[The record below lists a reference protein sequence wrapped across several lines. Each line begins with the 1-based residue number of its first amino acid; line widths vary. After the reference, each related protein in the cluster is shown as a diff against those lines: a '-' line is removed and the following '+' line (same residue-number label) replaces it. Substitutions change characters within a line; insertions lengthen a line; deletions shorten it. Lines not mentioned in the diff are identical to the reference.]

1 MPRLQDSVT
10 RWLVLCLQVMRWQGM
25 RMPNHSVKSQPVPS
39 GLALFSHRLL
49 PALCSCASLRSR
61 ASLTGFWCCR
71 LQEAEIFA
79 GKLADVNACEQAF
92 NRLWTQCQRCQGDLH
107 KDVLCTSRD
116 CPIYYRR
123 KKIQKDLSDAHDVV
137 QRFGAPA
144 W

>member
-1 MPRLQDSVT
+1 M
-10 RWLVLCLQVMRWQGM
+10 
-25 RMPNHSVKSQPVPS
+25 
-39 GLALFSHRLL
+39 
-49 PALCSCASLRSR
+49 
-61 ASLTGFWCCR
+61 
-71 LQEAEIFA
+71 
-79 GKLADVNACEQAF
+79 F
-92 NRLWTQCQRCQGDLH
+92 NRLWTQCQRCQGDMH

>member
-1 MPRLQDSVT
+1 MLIGTRARFTLPSVA
-10 RWLVLCLQVMRWQGM
+10 C
-25 RMPNHSVKSQPVPS
+25 
-39 GLALFSHRLL
+39 
-49 PALCSCASLRSR
+49 CSL
-61 ASLTGFWCCR
+61 
-71 LQEAEIFA
+71 LQEAEIFSQ
-79 GKLADVNACEQAF
+79 KLADVNGCEQMF
-92 NRLWTQCQRCQGDLH
+92 NRLWTQCQRCQGDMH